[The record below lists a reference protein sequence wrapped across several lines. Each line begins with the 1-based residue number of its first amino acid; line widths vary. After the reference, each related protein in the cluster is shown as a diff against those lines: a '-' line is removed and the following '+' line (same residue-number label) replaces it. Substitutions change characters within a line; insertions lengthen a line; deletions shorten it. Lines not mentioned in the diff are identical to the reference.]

1 VSDLDSFSL
10 HSQID
15 MFLSEARQERMALDS
30 CLERGLAFWRCRTS
44 ITSAEIDML
53 ARLMTNPTCA
63 ETVAHQL
70 GRDLATTQDF
80 LDALIAVGVVE
91 RQGDRYH
98 TTAAASQYLQA
109 FLDRP
114 SA

>member
-1 VSDLDSFSL
+1 
-10 HSQID
+10 
-15 MFLSEARQERMALDS
+15 MALDS